1 MLFWS
6 ALPPEMPPFLGGV
19 LIIPTYIA
27 IPDIGVSANKLAKL
41 AILAKVYIRTY
52 HKFERILL

>member
-27 IPDIGVSANKLAKL
+27 IPDIGVSANKLANVSD
-41 AILAKVYIRTY
+41 ASEDVHTYIPT
-52 HKFERILL
+52 I